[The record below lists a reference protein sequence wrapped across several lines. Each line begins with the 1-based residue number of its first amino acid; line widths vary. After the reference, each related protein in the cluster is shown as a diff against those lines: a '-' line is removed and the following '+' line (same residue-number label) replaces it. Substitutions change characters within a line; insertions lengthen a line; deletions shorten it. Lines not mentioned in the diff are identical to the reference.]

1 MISSVANED
10 TITNRGVLLCQL
22 FYCRAEARA
31 LGLEMVEYF
40 LDMARLEI
48 EALLRAGA
56 SDVASGSSNRRR
68 AVKA

>member
-1 MISSVANED
+1 MISSIANED
-10 TITNRGVLLCQL
+10 TARSRGVLLCQL

-48 EALLRAGA
+48 EAVLSVAI
-56 SDVASGSSNRRR
+56 SDSAPRSSNRRR
-68 AVKA
+68 SVKA